1 MADYAKPLPI
11 PSPESEP
18 FWAGARDHK
27 LLMQKCAPCGKFWF
41 PPGTICP
48 HCGAHEFSWA
58 ETSGRGRV
66 FTFVTYQ
73 RLYNKAWEG
82 ELPYVVAIVELEE
95 GPRMLTA
102 ITGIDAADVVCDL
115 AVQVVF
121 DDVTADVTL
130 PKFTPVG

>member
-1 MADYAKPLPI
+1 MADYSKPLPL

-27 LLMQKCAPCGKFWF
+27 LLMQKCASCGEFWF

-48 HCGAHEFSWA
+48 HCGAQEFSWA

-66 FTFVTYQ
+66 FTFVTFQ
-73 RLYNKAWEG
+73 RLYNKAWDG

-95 GPRMLTA
+95 GPRMLTGL
-102 ITGIDAADVVCDL
+102 TGIDAAEVVCDL
-115 AVQVVF
+115 AVRVVF
-121 DDVTADVTL
+121 DDVTPEVTL
-130 PKFTPVG
+130 PKFTPV

>member
-11 PSPESEP
+11 PAPESEP

-27 LLMQKCAPCGKFWF
+27 LLMQKCASCGKFWF

-48 HCGAHEFSWA
+48 HCGAAEFSWT

-73 RLYNKAWEG
+73 RLYNKAWDG
-82 ELPYVVAIVELEE
+82 EVPYVVAIVELEE
-95 GPRMLTA
+95 GPRMLTN
-102 ITGIDAADVVCDL
+102 ITGIDAADVVCDM
-115 AVQVVF
+115 AVRVVF
-121 DDVTADVTL
+121 DDVTPEVTL
-130 PKFTPVG
+130 PKFTPAG